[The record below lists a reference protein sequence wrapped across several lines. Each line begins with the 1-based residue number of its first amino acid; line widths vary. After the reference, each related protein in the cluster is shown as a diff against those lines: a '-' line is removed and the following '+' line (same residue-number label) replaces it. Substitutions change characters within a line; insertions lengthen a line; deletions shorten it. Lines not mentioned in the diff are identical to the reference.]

1 MRKYMPDNQTKKAE
15 EIVKKDLQKKK
26 IFNLKR

>member
-1 MRKYMPDNQTKKAE
+1 MPDNQTKKAE
-15 EIVKKDLQKKK
+15 EIVKKDLKVQKKK